1 MCCCLFN
8 GRRFWYGVETE
19 NVLHLKT
26 LSFTKEEVSLT
37 LSLSLSLFKKQREEQ
52 GQRRNRFL
60 SRLSV
65 VINYSARS
73 VSESKERKEDWE
85 LEIYP
90 RGNISVRAA
99 LEDEKR
105 GGCRE
110 ETNNAKTTDR
120 C

>member
-1 MCCCLFN
+1 M
-8 GRRFWYGVETE
+8 
-19 NVLHLKT
+19 LHLKT

-52 GQRRNRFL
+52 GQRRERFL

-99 LEDEKR
+99 LEEDEKR

-110 ETNNAKTTDR
+110 ETNNTKTTDR